1 MNTDMNTDMNNDMN
15 QQSPISMN
23 ILIVEDDAIQRS
35 GLNHIIAEHYPAFS
49 VFTASCF
56 NEATAIIDSSKFD
69 LFMLDIN
76 LGDGKSGLDV
86 CSYLRRKPEHKDT
99 LSYL

>member
-69 LFMLDIN
+69 LFMLDTLEMAKVDLTCVPISGAN
-76 LGDGKSGLDV
+76 LSTKTL
-86 CSYLRRKPEHKDT
+86 

>member
-56 NEATAIIDSSKFD
+56 N
-69 LFMLDIN
+69 
-76 LGDGKSGLDV
+76 
-86 CSYLRRKPEHKDT
+86 
-99 LSYL
+99 

>member
-35 GLNHIIAEHYPAFS
+35 GLNHIIAEHYPEFS

-56 NEATAIIDSSKFD
+56 N
-69 LFMLDIN
+69 
-76 LGDGKSGLDV
+76 
-86 CSYLRRKPEHKDT
+86 
-99 LSYL
+99 